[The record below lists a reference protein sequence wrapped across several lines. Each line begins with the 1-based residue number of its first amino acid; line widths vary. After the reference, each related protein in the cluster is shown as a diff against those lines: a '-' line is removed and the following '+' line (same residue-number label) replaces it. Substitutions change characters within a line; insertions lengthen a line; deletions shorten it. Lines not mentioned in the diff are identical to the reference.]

1 MRLNLSAH
9 VVSALSAAKMDNIE
23 QMQNFMTD
31 LALGREMLNAEGD
44 KISKAE
50 ANELVHDFSLKVLC
64 INNVKDRKEVRQGF
78 RDHGREWLDII
89 ETTVETVVTYGISE
103 NEWFNDFVDKMTIG
117 YGDRADFY
125 SEEESILSIAKTG
138 ESHHDHVLQRI
149 AAGQVVPV
157 PVFRHVVKIGA
168 DINRYI
174 LNQVSWDK
182 MILAIAK
189 AYIIDTQSEAYA
201 ALDTAVSKLPV
212 TTGFIGSGALSAST
226 KDAFDAIIAN
236 VQAANEGATVGVFG
250 TQTALKK
257 ITPLANVDWANNG
270 QKDNLANSGI
280 IGIYEGTPMVQ
291 IPQRFK
297 DKTMTTKMFKDTKLF
312 IMPMID
318 NKLVKFI
325 DCGDTEINI
334 VDEKGEQNGRW
345 DDIMTYEVQRIYGV
359 AVQIGRYFGQWTL
372 PGQ

>member
-1 MRLNLSAH
+1 MRVNLSTNTIN
-9 VVSALSAAKMDNIE
+9 VLSSMDMNIDE
-23 QMQNFMTD
+23 MRNLMQD
-31 LALGREMLNAEGD
+31 VALGREILNCKGE
-44 KISKAE
+44 KVSKAD
-50 ANELVHDFSLKVLC
+50 ANDLIHDFSLKVLC
-64 INNVKDRKEVRQGF
+64 IGNVKDRKEVRQGL

-103 NEWFNDFVDKMTIG
+103 NEWFNDFVDHMTIG

-125 SEEESILSIAKTG
+125 SEEESILSIAKAG

-174 LNQVSWDK
+174 LGQVDWAK
-182 MILAIAK
+182 MIQAIAK
-189 AYIIDTQSEAYA
+189 AFVIDTQMEAYN
-201 ALDTAVSKLPV
+201 ALDNAVTKLPV
-212 TTGFIGSGALSAST
+212 TTGFIGTGALSLST
-226 KDAFDAIIAN
+226 KEAFDAIIAN
-236 VQAANEGATVGVFG
+236 VQAANEGATVAIFG

-257 ITPLANVDWANNG
+257 VTPLANVNWANHG
-270 QKDNLANSGI
+270 QKDNLANTGI
-280 IGIYEGTPMVQ
+280 IGVYEGTPLVQ

-312 IMPMID
+312 IMPIVD

-325 DCGDTEINI
+325 DCGDTEINVI
-334 VDEKGEQNGRW
+334 DAKGEQNGRW
-345 DDIMTYEVQRIYGV
+345 DDLMTYEVQRIYGV
-359 AVQIGRYFGQWTL
+359 AVQIGRYFGQWSL
-372 PGQ
+372 PGR